1 VDDNKAK
8 TTAGTPAS
16 ATPPPAKGTVH
27 PYPVSDQDLVAVEV
41 VYPQGVRQN
50 GRNYRPGE
58 TLTLKRGLVTHYN
71 KHKPVYRV
79 LRTVRYAN
87 GPADQAEEQPAE
99 GPLNLD

>member
-1 VDDNKAK
+1 MDDKAK
-8 TTAGTPAS
+8 TTAATTLPTQGHQLPYTP
-16 ATPPPAKGTVH
+16 
-27 PYPVSDQDLVAVEV
+27 SDQDLVAVEV

-87 GPADQAEEQPAE
+87 GPADQAEDRPVE
-99 GPLNLD
+99 GPLELD